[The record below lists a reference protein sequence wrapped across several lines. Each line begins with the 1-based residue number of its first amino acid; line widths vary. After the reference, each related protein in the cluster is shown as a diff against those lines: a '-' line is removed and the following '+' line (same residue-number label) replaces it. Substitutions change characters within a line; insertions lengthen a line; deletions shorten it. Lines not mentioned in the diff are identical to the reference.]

1 MLNKRGRLT
10 SLKDAKVKE
19 SFGDEMASFKG
30 KNKQAVFQVVPAPQ
44 LAYTL
49 YDQIA
54 NKELGAA
61 MNQVIDKKVDV
72 NTALRQAEEKANQ
85 AIDAQK
91 Q

>member
-1 MLNKRGRLT
+1 
-10 SLKDAKVKE
+10 
-19 SFGDEMASFKG
+19 
-30 KNKQAVFQVVPAPQ
+30 FQVVPAPQ

-85 AIDAQK
+85 AIEGQK